1 MADNLQILIQT
12 CIELGSAK
20 TLETLGISSGEISQ
34 RKARDTYHK
43 WFVDADRAGRIRP
56 CRIEDGKSGT
66 RWYRVVDILALKAQD
81 AARAELKYLNL
92 YTMKA
97 IKKITEVIL
106 TIIASIALL
115 MMTAEAET
123 IGMQAICTL
132 GSIAVLLVSCKLIK
146 KIDPDL
152 FKEEEI

>member
-43 WFVDADRAGRIRP
+43 WLVDADRAGRIRP

-81 AARAELKYLNL
+81 AARAELK
-92 YTMKA
+92 
-97 IKKITEVIL
+97 
-106 TIIASIALL
+106 
-115 MMTAEAET
+115 
-123 IGMQAICTL
+123 
-132 GSIAVLLVSCKLIK
+132 
-146 KIDPDL
+146 
-152 FKEEEI
+152 